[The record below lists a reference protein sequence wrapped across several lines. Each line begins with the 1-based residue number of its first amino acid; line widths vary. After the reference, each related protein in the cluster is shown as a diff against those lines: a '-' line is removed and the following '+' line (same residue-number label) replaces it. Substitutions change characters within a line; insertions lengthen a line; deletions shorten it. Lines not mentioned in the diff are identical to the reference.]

1 MIIQFSENKHKHYR
15 YKRKC
20 WLCEN
25 IKFIYSRTTTTKFRS
40 LHPNNHGLSVYQCQ
54 CQIIRSLPS
63 FFFSYWDNE
72 KIEWKMSKFWSK
84 NTHMHTINKCFFY
97 FLNFCAKKRFGIER
111 GEIFEIFFCILKLKL
126 NCGWNLEIW
135 KFFLN
140 WTWLE
145 KFYSFGQPKTKNN
158 RQQLNQIWIMVTN
171 WIEKKIEL
179 NENKKTSTEQNRTG
193 FDGYQ
198 ITQWQCCVYLGCK
211 LTTKLNGN
219 APNHN
224 HHHHH
229 HKQQQQQQPSAL
241 NIRFSR

>member
-1 MIIQFSENKHKHYR
+1 MDWWWWWW
-15 YKRKC
+15 
-20 WLCEN
+20 WLW
-25 IKFIYSRTTTTKFRS
+25 RWTQR
-40 LHPNNHGLSVYQCQ
+40 
-54 CQIIRSLPS
+54 
-63 FFFSYWDNE
+63 DE
-72 KIEWKMSKFWSK
+72 KIGISYKEKKNFLFPAKKNWFLSLMETKQKWKLRSDVLRIESNVKTKK

-219 APNHN
+219 APDHN

-229 HKQQQQQQPSAL
+229 HKQQQPSAL